1 VRDSGWVVSGRGV
14 VIASGEAVKAK
25 VRGASKGEEEETLGE
40 SWEFDAANTETSEL
54 GWSLR
59 GDDESIVPYPESA
72 PGLLLLSA
80 DVGIGGLSRVSI

>member
-1 VRDSGWVVSGRGV
+1 

-25 VRGASKGEEEETLGE
+25 VRGASKGEEEVETLGE

-54 GWSLR
+54 GWLLR

-80 DVGIGGLSRVSI
+80 DMSIGGLSKVSVGGCEACEGDCS